1 MEIPANIF
9 DDNRR
14 FLWGMCYRMTGNAA
28 DSEDIVQEVFVR
40 ALENPPRDTRQ
51 PWRPWLVRVA
61 INLSRDYLRRRRR
74 QGYVGPWLPSPL
86 PTEPEEGPEARQNNM
101 PSARYD
107 LTESITIAFLLA
119 LEALTP
125 AQRAVLLLRDV
136 FDHSADEVADLLG
149 MTDGNVRVTL
159 HRARRTMKEYDRS
172 RVTLGTVRNEKTRGA
187 IGRFVEC
194 LKNRD
199 AEGLEQILTEDVV
212 VISDGGREVMAL
224 RSPMRGRH
232 KVLQLVTRLNE
243 VHGETTRTS
252 LCTLNGLP
260 ALLINRGKVKE
271 GHASRFTMQCE
282 VDDSG
287 RIAQLRYVFAPS
299 KLTALETLP
308 S

>member
-1 MEIPANIF
+1 
-9 DDNRR
+9 
-14 FLWGMCYRMTGNAA
+14 MCYRMTGNAA
-28 DSEDIVQEVFVR
+28 DSEDIVQEVFVK
-40 ALENPPRDTRQ
+40 ALEKPPCDTGQ

-74 QGYVGPWLPSPL
+74 QGYTGPWLPSPL
-86 PTEPEEGPEARQNNM
+86 PTEMEESPEARQNNM

-136 FDHSADEVADLLG
+136 FDYPADEVADLLG
-149 MTDGNVRVTL
+149 MTGGNIRVTL
-159 HRARRTMKEYDRS
+159 HRARRTMKEYDRN
-172 RVTLGTVRNEKTRGA
+172 RVTLGPVCNEKTRSA
-187 IGRFVEC
+187 IERFIEC

-199 AEGLEQILTEDVV
+199 AKGLEQILTEDIV
-212 VISDGGREVMAL
+212 VISDGGGEVIAL

-243 VHGETTRTS
+243 VYGETTRTS

-260 ALLINRGKVKE
+260 ALLASRDNVKA

-282 VDDSG
+282 VDNSG
-287 RIAQLRYVFAPS
+287 RIARLSYVFAPS
-299 KLTALETLP
+299 KLTALETLAK
-308 S
+308 